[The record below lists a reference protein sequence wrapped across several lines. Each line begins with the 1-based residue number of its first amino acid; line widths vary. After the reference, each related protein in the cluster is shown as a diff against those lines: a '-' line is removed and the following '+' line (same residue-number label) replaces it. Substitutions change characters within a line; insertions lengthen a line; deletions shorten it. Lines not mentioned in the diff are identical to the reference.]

1 MWAAFGL
8 FGLADIALTSQG
20 SDSHH
25 LRELAKARSPRDTAD
40 RNWQAI
46 GAGSSEAFQQEAA
59 IPKDS
64 GGMPKTQNTTTEPA
78 TLKDKIFSA
87 ARIRHIGAE
96 TKAICPTFDTRRFL
110 AATLSGL
117 DDLSLMERLRCVTQA
132 LHAGLPQNFR
142 PALKILRKLAPR
154 LDNSFVTMVL
164 PDYVA
169 LYGAEDFDASMDAL
183 RFFTRFG
190 SSEFAV
196 RHFLRRD
203 LSRTLAVMETW
214 AKDKDEHV
222 RRLASEGC
230 RPRLPWSFQ
239 IEPLIVDPA
248 PVAGILESLKAD
260 PSLYVRKS
268 VANHLNDI
276 TKDHPGWVIDR
287 VRGWPLEDAR
297 TAWIVRHALRT
308 LIKKGDR
315 DALTVVGAGDDAQVR
330 LRDILIQ
337 PGRVRLGETITLSF
351 GLTSTS
357 DRPQKLVVDYAI
369 HYVRAEARKSRKVF
383 KLKTLTLAPGE
394 SVTLQRRQSIRD
406 FSVRA
411 HHPGRHLIDVMVN
424 GQTLSQTSFDLLK

>member
-1 MWAAFGL
+1 
-8 FGLADIALTSQG
+8 
-20 SDSHH
+20 
-25 LRELAKARSPRDTAD
+25 
-40 RNWQAI
+40 
-46 GAGSSEAFQQEAA
+46 
-59 IPKDS
+59 
-64 GGMPKTQNTTTEPA
+64 MPKTQNTTNEPA

-87 ARIRHIGAE
+87 ARIRHVSAE

-110 AATLSGL
+110 ALTLYGL
-117 DDLSLMERLRCVTQA
+117 DDRSLMERLRCVTEA
-132 LHAGLPQNFR
+132 LHVGLAQNFR

-164 PDYVA
+164 SDYVA
-169 LYGAEDFDASMDAL
+169 LYGAEDFDVSMDAL
-183 RFFTRFG
+183 RFFTPFG

-196 RHFLRRD
+196 RHFMRRD
-203 LSRTLAVMETW
+203 LQRTLAVMETW

-239 IEPLIVDPA
+239 IEPLIADPA
-248 PVAGILESLKAD
+248 PVAAILESLKAD

-276 TKDHPGWVIDR
+276 TKDHPGWVLDR
-287 VRGWPLEDAR
+287 IRGWSRDDPR
-297 TAWIVRHALRT
+297 TVWIVRHALRT

-315 DALTVVGAGDDAQVR
+315 NALTIIGAGEDAQVR
-330 LRDILIQ
+330 LRKVVVEPKTI
-337 PGRVRLGETITLSF
+337 RLGEAITLSF
-351 GLTSTS
+351 DLTSTS

-411 HHPGRHLIDVMVN
+411 HHPGRHLVDVMVN

>member
-1 MWAAFGL
+1 
-8 FGLADIALTSQG
+8 
-20 SDSHH
+20 
-25 LRELAKARSPRDTAD
+25 
-40 RNWQAI
+40 
-46 GAGSSEAFQQEAA
+46 
-59 IPKDS
+59 
-64 GGMPKTQNTTTEPA
+64 MPKTDDTSNEPT

-96 TKAICPTFDTRRFL
+96 TKAICPTFNSKRFL
-110 AATLSGL
+110 SQTLDGL
-117 DDLSLMERLRCVTQA
+117 DDLSLMERLRCVTEA
-132 LHAGLPQNFR
+132 LHAALAQNFR
-142 PALKILRKLAPR
+142 PALKTLRKLAPK

-164 PDYVA
+164 SDYVA
-169 LYGAEDFDASMDAL
+169 LYGAADFDVSMEAL

-203 LSRTLAVMETW
+203 LLRTLAVMEAW

-239 IEPLIVDPA
+239 IEPLIADPA
-248 PVAGILESLKAD
+248 PVANILEELKAD

-276 TKDHPGWVIDR
+276 TKDHPDWVLDR
-287 VRGWPLEDAR
+287 VRGWPRENPQ

-315 DALTVVGAGDDAQVR
+315 DALTIIGAGEDARVR
-330 LRDILIQ
+330 LRDMVVEPKTI
-337 PGRVRLGETITLSF
+337 RLGETITLSF
-351 GLTSTS
+351 SLTSTS

-369 HYVRAEARKSRKVF
+369 HYVRSGGRASRKVF
-383 KLKTLTLAPGE
+383 KLKTLPLAPGA
-394 SVTLQRRQSIRD
+394 SVTLRRRQQIRD

-411 HHPGRHLIDVMVN
+411 HHPGRHHVDVMVN
-424 GQTLSQTSFDLLK
+424 GQTLSQTSFDLLS